1 MTAILLAL
9 GSSVAY
15 GLTDFLGGLA
25 ARRAHIFLLGSVTQP
40 LGLVVLLIIAPF
52 VGGEITGEVWFWGVV
67 SGLGGALAYVTLF
80 RALAIGPMSVASP
93 ISAIIAVVLPVLAGV
108 LFGERL
114 PAVGWLGI
122 AVGIV
127 AVLMVSQV
135 HEDAPHPVSLQVLLL
150 SIAAGVFISVF
161 LVALE
166 RAPAD
171 SGLWPIVIVRIV
183 TSTLLLVAALAS
195 RVMARPPR
203 DVLLLASAST
213 LLDVLATVA
222 FMLATREGLLTVVAV
237 ITALYPAA
245 TVLMARVVLKE
256 HLQLIQRVGLL
267 LAAMSV
273 GVLAV
278 VPNTAAAQGPVATG
292 EGRRDIRSKHRCEPV
307 LPDEPQSRGPAAR
320 DGRRRL
326 VHDPRDSSRSTS
338 VLRAMRSSR
347 PKTVRQCLR
356 LLQRSPKDERGHL
369 NCSARCRDAGARR
382 CRAHRQVARRHL
394 ALQTSPF

>member
-25 ARRAHIFLLGSVTQP
+25 ARRAHIFVLGSITQP
-40 LGLVVLLIIAPF
+40 LGLVLLLVVAPI
-52 VGGEITGEVWFWGVV
+52 VGGTVTGEVWFWGLV
-67 SGLGGALAYVTLF
+67 SGLGGAFAYVTLF

-108 LFGERL
+108 FFGERL
-114 PAVGWLGI
+114 PLAGWVGI

-135 HEDAPHPVSLQVLLL
+135 HEDAPHPVSLQTVLLAV
-150 SIAAGVFISVF
+150 AAGVGISVF

-166 RAPAD
+166 RAPSD

-183 TSTLLLVAALAS
+183 TSVLLLTALLAARVAS
-195 RVMARPPR
+195 RPSR
-203 DVLLLASAST
+203 DVVLLASAST
-213 LLDVLATVA
+213 ILDVIATVA

-245 TVLMARVVLKE
+245 TVIMARIVLKE
-256 HLQLIQRVGLL
+256 HLQAMQKLGLL
-267 LAAMSV
+267 LAAVSV

-278 VPNTAAAQGPVATG
+278 VA
-292 EGRRDIRSKHRCEPV
+292 
-307 LPDEPQSRGPAAR
+307 
-320 DGRRRL
+320 
-326 VHDPRDSSRSTS
+326 
-338 VLRAMRSSR
+338 
-347 PKTVRQCLR
+347 
-356 LLQRSPKDERGHL
+356 
-369 NCSARCRDAGARR
+369 
-382 CRAHRQVARRHL
+382 
-394 ALQTSPF
+394 

>member
-40 LGLVVLLIIAPF
+40 LGLVVLLVIAPF
-52 VGGEITGEVWFWGVV
+52 VGGVVTGEVWFWGVV
-67 SGLGGALAYVTLF
+67 SGLGGALAYVALF

-114 PAVGWLGI
+114 SVAGWLGI
-122 AVGIV
+122 AVGII

-135 HEDAPHPVSLQVLLL
+135 HDDAPHPVSLQVLLL

-166 RAPAD
+166 RAPED
-171 SGLWPIVIVRIV
+171 SGLWPIVIVRVV
-183 TSTLLLVAALAS
+183 TSTLFLVAALAS
-195 RVMARPPR
+195 RVVSRPPR

-213 LLDVLATVA
+213 LLDVMATVA

-245 TVLMARVVLKE
+245 TVIMARVVLKE
-256 HLQLIQRVGLL
+256 HLQSMQRLGLV
-267 LAAMSV
+267 LAAVSV
-273 GVLAV
+273 GVLA
-278 VPNTAAAQGPVATG
+278 AVA
-292 EGRRDIRSKHRCEPV
+292 
-307 LPDEPQSRGPAAR
+307 
-320 DGRRRL
+320 
-326 VHDPRDSSRSTS
+326 
-338 VLRAMRSSR
+338 
-347 PKTVRQCLR
+347 
-356 LLQRSPKDERGHL
+356 
-369 NCSARCRDAGARR
+369 
-382 CRAHRQVARRHL
+382 
-394 ALQTSPF
+394 